1 MNLNAEKVTRS
12 LLALILIVFGLN
24 KFLNFMPLPPMPEP
38 AESFMGALME
48 TGYLMVL
55 VAAVEVISGIFLM
68 INRYSALMLVIV
80 FPILFNA
87 FLFHLFLDLKGIG
100 GAFLT
105 LALAIFLIYKSFNTY
120 KVLWSKP

>member
-24 KFLNFMPLPPMPEP
+24 KFLNFMPLPPMPEA

-48 TGYLMVL
+48 TGYIMVL

-68 INRYSALMLVIV
+68 INRYSALMLVLV
-80 FPILFNA
+80 FPVLLNA

-100 GAFLT
+100 GALLT
-105 LALAIFLIYKSFNTY
+105 LSLTIFLMYKSFNTY
-120 KVLWSKP
+120 KALWSKP

>member
-38 AESFMGALME
+38 AESFMGALMD
-48 TGYLMVL
+48 TGYIMVL
-55 VAAVEVISGIFLM
+55 VAALEVISGIFLM
-68 INRYSALMLVIV
+68 INKYSALMLVIV
-80 FPILFNA
+80 FPVLLNA
-87 FLFHLFLDLKGIG
+87 FLCHLFLDFKGIG
-100 GAFLT
+100 GAL
-105 LALAIFLIYKSFNTY
+105 LALSLAIFLMYKSFNTY

>member
-24 KFLNFMPLPPMPEP
+24 KFLNFMPLPPMPES

-48 TGYLMVL
+48 TGYIMVL

-68 INRYSALMLVIV
+68 INKYSALMLVLV
-80 FPILFNA
+80 FPVLLNA
-87 FLFHLFLDLKGIG
+87 FLFHLFLDFKGIG
-100 GAFLT
+100 GALLT
-105 LALAIFLIYKSFNTY
+105 LSLTVFLMYKSLNTY
-120 KVLWSKP
+120 KVLWSKS

>member
-48 TGYLMVL
+48 TGYIMVI
-55 VAAVEVISGIFLM
+55 VAALEVISGIFLM
-68 INRYSALMLVIV
+68 INKYSALMLVLV
-80 FPILFNA
+80 FPVLLNA
-87 FLFHLFLDLKGIG
+87 FLFHLFLDFKGIG
-100 GAFLT
+100 GAL
-105 LALAIFLIYKSFNTY
+105 LALSLAIFLMYKSFNTY
-120 KVLWSKP
+120 KVLWSKS

>member
-48 TGYLMVL
+48 TGYIMVI
-55 VAAVEVISGIFLM
+55 VAALEVISGIFLM
-68 INRYSALMLVIV
+68 INKYSALILVIV
-80 FPILFNA
+80 FPVLLNA
-87 FLFHLFLDLKGIG
+87 FLFHLFLDFKGIG
-100 GAFLT
+100 GAL
-105 LALAIFLIYKSFNTY
+105 LALSLTVFLMYKSFNTY
-120 KVLWSKP
+120 KVLWSKS

>member
-1 MNLNAEKVTRS
+1 
-12 LLALILIVFGLN
+12 
-24 KFLNFMPLPPMPEP
+24 MPEP

-55 VAAVEVISGIFLM
+55 VAAVEVVSGIFLM

-80 FPILFNA
+80 FPILLNA

>member
-24 KFLNFMPLPPMPEP
+24 KFLNFMPLPPMLEP

-48 TGYLMVL
+48 TGYIMVL
-55 VAAVEVISGIFLM
+55 VAAIEVISGIFLM
-68 INRYSALMLVIV
+68 INKYSALMLVIV
-80 FPILFNA
+80 FPVLLNA
-87 FLFHLFLDLKGIG
+87 FLFHLFLDFKGIG
-100 GAFLT
+100 GAL
-105 LALAIFLIYKSFNTY
+105 LALSLAIFLMYKSFNTY

>member
-1 MNLNAEKVTRS
+1 
-12 LLALILIVFGLN
+12 
-24 KFLNFMPLPPMPEP
+24 MPEP

-48 TGYLMVL
+48 TWFIMVL

-68 INRYSALMLVIV
+68 INRCSALMLVLV
-80 FPILFNA
+80 FPILLNA

-100 GAFLT
+100 GALLT
-105 LALAIFLIYKSFNTY
+105 ISLTIFLIYKSFNTY